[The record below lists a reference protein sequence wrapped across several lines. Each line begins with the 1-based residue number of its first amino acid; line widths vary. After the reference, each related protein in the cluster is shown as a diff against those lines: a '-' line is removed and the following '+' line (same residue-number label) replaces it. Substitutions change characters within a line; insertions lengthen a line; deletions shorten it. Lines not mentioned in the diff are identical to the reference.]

1 VRQYPLQALRRPY
14 RRLPCRWRRDA
25 APGRTRHCPS
35 LHLASQREDA
45 PAPMDRT
52 ARLRQETPRGSSPG
66 ESSRAAAKRRP
77 RIRPRTPTK
86 KSEHPGAQIGPWPD
100 SDGEN
105 GRWLPKA
112 TESGRKGNSRALPAG
127 AQNGHQ
133 RAKWQ
138 PLQGEG
144 AFNLCCLEWPDRTCT
159 CTRLFWLFCTLFAV
173 GSHRVGDYIS
183 KQYTITRTVFLT
195 MKKPVLHETSVGKY
209 PAKRRYT

>member
-1 VRQYPLQALRRPY
+1 MRQYPLQALRRPY
-14 RRLPCRWRRDA
+14 RRVPCRWRRDA

-66 ESSRAAAKRRP
+66 MPTGAAAKRRP
-77 RIRPRTPTK
+77 RIQPRTPAK
-86 KSEHPGAQIGPWPD
+86 KMSCQWLKSGHGRIATGKTAAGCQKLRKAAGR
-100 SDGEN
+100 GESPA
-105 GRWLPKA
+105 G
-112 TESGRKGNSRALPAG
+112 PAG

-138 PLQGEG
+138 PLQGRG
-144 AFNLCCLEWPDRTCT
+144 HSISTALSAQTGLALARGFFGFFAPLV
-159 CTRLFWLFCTLFAV
+159 AV
-173 GSHRVGDYIS
+173 GSHRVGNYIS